1 MVIKKIGDKVWCQK
15 LEYIC
20 IYMNGKRQ
28 ENGQERKTG
37 RDRQRIKE
45 RQHEIRDEQ
54 CGNQVEQGKQW

>member
-1 MVIKKIGDKVWCQK
+1 M
-15 LEYIC
+15 YIH
-20 IYMNGKRQ
+20 MEKRQ

-37 RDRQRIKE
+37 RDRQRMKE